1 MKSCSHPMGPNDEE
15 LLRYVL
21 DEKPLSP
28 EASEH
33 VTQCSIC
40 QNRVLHYQQVN
51 RYLLKNLYRSTCPSP
66 TMLNIYAASLNGE
79 DTQHI
84 EEHIQICPL
93 CAQEVLE
100 IRQVLANFEPFPE
113 GPIISE
119 DNRSGNRN
127 KNIRKP
133 LNSLRG

>member
-21 DEKPLSP
+21 DEEPLSP

-51 RYLLKNLYRSTCPSP
+51 RYLLKNLYRSVCPSP
-66 TMLNIYAASLNGE
+66 TMLNMYSAAALSYE
-79 DTQHI
+79 DTQRV
-84 EEHIQICPL
+84 EEHVQICPL
-93 CAQEVLE
+93 CAQEVRE
-100 IRQVLANFEPFPE
+100 IRQILADFELFPE
-113 GPIISE
+113 LPT
-119 DNRSGNRN
+119 DNRSER
-127 KNIRKP
+127 IMP
-133 LNSLRG
+133 T